1 MPGRTPKGTR
11 YGGRGKGVPNKAT
24 ATAREAVALFI
35 DDNAPRLQ
43 AWLDE
48 IANTD
53 GPRVAFQCVLELLEY
68 HIPKLARTEL
78 TGKEGED
85 IVARFV
91 VETHDG
97 PPPRQE
103 IAGCQTPPL
112 GVRIEHA

>member
-1 MPGRTPKGTR
+1 
-11 YGGRGKGVPNKAT
+11 VPNKAT
-24 ATAREAVALFI
+24 ANAREAIAAFV
-35 DDNAPRLQ
+35 DNNAPRLQ
-43 AWLDE
+43 GWLDD
-48 IANTD
+48 IAEQK
-53 GPRVAFQCVLELLEY
+53 GPDVAFRCVMDLLEY

-91 VETHDG
+91 IETHDG

-112 GVRIEHA
+112 GVRIENA